1 MDKKDFNENEHL
13 ENSNTPEGEPSTV
26 SPESSDPIQPA
37 GQEASSE
44 EALIPQESV
53 QASTEDPG
61 KPEAPKAEET
71 VPVMNK
77 VGGGSTPPPAP
88 AAAGGGKGWMV
99 ASLVLAAALIVVLV
113 VQPFSKD
120 DSKTAVASV
129 NGTDITKAELY
140 DKLVEAGGKTTL
152 ENLITT
158 TLVGQEAKKANITVT
173 DADINQEIEDLTKQ
187 FGGEEALNNALQQ
200 SSMTIDDLKKQ
211 MPLQVEIRKLIEP
224 KVTVTDEEISKYFD
238 ENKASFNQEEEVRA
252 SHILVK
258 TKEEAEAIVKQL
270 KEGADFAALAKEKSA
285 DTGSKDNGGDLNFFK
300 KGDMVPEFSDAAFKL
315 KVGETSGA
323 VKSDY
328 GYHVIKVTD
337 RKEAHEYTLAEKKDE
352 IKKTLTAQKVQQM
365 SSGWLADLTKNA
377 KITNTLTDKPDAS
390 TPPAE
395 SEAPEASAAPTEG
408 AK

>member
-1 MDKKDFNENEHL
+1 
-13 ENSNTPEGEPSTV
+13 
-26 SPESSDPIQPA
+26 
-37 GQEASSE
+37 
-44 EALIPQESV
+44 
-53 QASTEDPG
+53 
-61 KPEAPKAEET
+61 
-71 VPVMNK
+71 
-77 VGGGSTPPPAP
+77 
-88 AAAGGGKGWMV
+88 MV

>member
-13 ENSNTPEGEPSTV
+13 ENSNTPEDHTS
-26 SPESSDPIQPA
+26 
-37 GQEASSE
+37 EAVSE
-44 EALIPQESV
+44 EAEITPPPGSASAAPQEPV
-53 QASTEDPG
+53 QASTADSG
-61 KPEAPKAEET
+61 KPEAPQAQQS

-88 AAAGGGKGWMV
+88 GGTGGGKGWMI
-99 ASLVLAAALIVVLV
+99 ASLVLAAALVVVLV
-113 VQPFSKD
+113 VQPFNKD
-120 DSKTAVASV
+120 DSKTTVASV

-158 TLVGQEAKKANITVT
+158 TLVDQEAKKANVTVT
-173 DADINQEIEDLTKQ
+173 DADIDQEIQDLTKQ

-200 SSMTIDDLKKQ
+200 SSMTIEDLKKQ
-211 MPLQVEIRKLIEP
+211 MPLQVKIRKLVEP

-238 ENKASFNQEEEVRA
+238 ENKATFNQEEEVRA

-258 TKEEAEAIVKQL
+258 TKEEADAIVKQL

-285 DTGSKDNGGDLNFFK
+285 DTGSKEKGGDLDFFK

-328 GYHVIKVTD
+328 GYHIIKVTD

-352 IKKTLTAQKVQQM
+352 IKETLTAQKVQQM
-365 SSGWLADLTKNA
+365 SSGWLADLNKNA

-390 TPPAE
+390 ATPAA
-395 SEAPEASAAPTEG
+395 SEAPEASPAPTEG